1 MRDAVEEVG
10 GAVER
15 IDDPARLVRI
25 AGDLAALLDQ
35 EAPVGA
41 RLLQFLDQ
49 RVLGAPVGH
58 RHEVGRPLAADLEVL
73 DLVEV
78 AAQLGTGLATGLFHD
93 SDEAGMGYQDRLL
106 WPSPHSRGVGDQSA
120 RRTYS

>member
-1 MRDAVEEVG
+1 MRDAVEEVA

-35 EAPVGA
+35 EAPVRT
-41 RLLQFLDQ
+41 RLLQLLDQ
-49 RVLGAPVGH
+49 RVLGALVGDAD
-58 RHEVGRPLAADLEVL
+58 EVRRALAADLEVL

-78 AAQLGTGLATGLFHD
+78 ATQARTGLAAGALHD
-93 SDEAGMGYQDRLL
+93 GDEAGMRNQGNAPRKHLSRFCGRGRG
-106 WPSPHSRGVGDQSA
+106 PSR
-120 RRTYS
+120 